1 MRVRIKG
8 FRMKIIRTLIS
19 ALLFSLLVSLLATTD
34 RTLEALV
41 RMDAILDK
49 VAAEVT
55 ALTLAATNVRTPAD
69 AVVSIKRF
77 SSIVVRLQNEF
88 RLLGDAYAD
97 SLNASVLVDT
107 ADRYRRRMESL
118 GKAYGRAL
126 GRFSP
131 LIRTSA
137 EFGSAFENVRR
148 LGLIQ

>member
-1 MRVRIKG
+1 
-8 FRMKIIRTLIS
+8 MKIIRTLIS
-19 ALLFSLLVSLLATTD
+19 ALLFSLLVSLLVTTD

-41 RMDAILDK
+41 RMDAIL
-49 VAAEVT
+49 AEV
-55 ALTLAATNVRTPAD
+55 AVEVRALAARNVRTVEE
-69 AVVSIKRF
+69 AVESVKRF
-77 SSIVVRLQNEF
+77 SSIIVRLQNEF

-107 ADRYRRRMESL
+107 ADRYRRQMESL

-131 LIRTSA
+131 LIRSSA
-137 EFGSAFENVRR
+137 EFCSAFENVRR